1 MASMPE
7 WGWGEVKGPDT
18 GFIIFLRNIRV
29 PVSGPLQPYIE
40 EMHTQ
45 PDIELPPPFRLIRG
59 RHGWMLANPND
70 FYMGRSLITY
80 GECAEH
86 EIRFLLQI
94 LGERGL
100 VIEVGAN
107 MGVHTTPMACHLARQ
122 NRRLLA
128 FEPQPFVYRQ
138 LCANLALNGL
148 TNVTAWPYAC
158 GDAPGTV
165 TFVEPDYMQLG
176 NFGGV
181 AMADVGQDGFEV
193 PSIRLDDLTEKEEVA
208 LLKIDVEGS
217 ELKVLRGASAVLDR
231 SRPIIYLENDR
242 PANSAPLIEWLW
254 HAGYR
259 LWWHITELFNAE
271 NYFGVS
277 RNDYPGEVSVNM
289 VAIPKE
295 TAVEA
300 PDLIPVEDSH
310 WYPLS
315 GLET

>member
-1 MASMPE
+1 M
-7 WGWGEVKGPDT
+7 
-18 GFIIFLRNIRV
+18 
-29 PVSGPLQPYIE
+29 
-40 EMHTQ
+40 Q

-70 FYMGRSLITY
+70 VYMGRSLVTY

-86 EIRFLLQI
+86 EIRFLLQL
-94 LGERGL
+94 LGEDGL
-100 VIEVGAN
+100 VVEAGAN
-107 MGVHTTPMACHLARQ
+107 MGVHTLPMARQLAGQ
-122 NRRLLA
+122 NRVLLA

-158 GDAPGTV
+158 GAEPGRV
-165 TFVEPDYMQLG
+165 AFVVPDYLRAG

-181 AMADVGQDGFEV
+181 AMSESGSEAGSGGFEV
-193 PSIRLDDLTEKEEVA
+193 PCVRIDDLVEKQDVA

-217 ELKVLRGASAVLDR
+217 ELRVLQGASALIGR
-231 SRPIIYLENDR
+231 SRPVIYLENDR
-242 PANSAPLIEWLW
+242 PANSAVLIEWLW

-259 LWWHITELFNAE
+259 LWWHVTELFHAG
-271 NYFGVS
+271 NYFGVA

-300 PDLIPVEDSH
+300 PDLIPVRESH
-310 WYPLS
+310 WHPLY
-315 GLET
+315 